1 MDHWDNVVD
10 SLPSTSMSLVKRLQ
24 AREPDAWQEAVHLY
38 GPLVFGWC
46 RSKHLKG
53 EDARD
58 VTQEVFRNL
67 AEKIDQFRTDQPGAT
82 FRGWLST
89 ITAWRLADFHRRQ
102 GREPAAEGGTE
113 NFDQLLQTS
122 ESPDSSSLWPN
133 QAAARWLDLL
143 ETVRAEFS
151 DRIWRAFWRTT
162 ADGLTAAEVATE
174 LGCSVGAVYMA
185 KSRVLT
191 RIRSLASSGANG
203 T

>member
-10 SLPSTSMSLVKRLQ
+10 SLPSTSMGLIKRLQ
-24 AREPDAWQEAVHLY
+24 AREPDAWQEAVNLY

-67 AEKIDQFRTDQPGAT
+67 AEKIDQFRTEQPGAT

-89 ITAWRLADFHRRQ
+89 ITAWRLADFYRRQ
-102 GREPAAEGGTE
+102 GREPAAEGGTA
-113 NFDQLLQTS
+113 NLDLLLQTS
-122 ESPDSSSLWPN
+122 EPPDPSSLWDTP
-133 QAAARWLDLL
+133 AAERELDLL
-143 ETVRAEFS
+143 ETARAEFS

-185 KSRVLT
+185 KSRVLA
-191 RIRSLASSGANG
+191 RLRSIANSGANE